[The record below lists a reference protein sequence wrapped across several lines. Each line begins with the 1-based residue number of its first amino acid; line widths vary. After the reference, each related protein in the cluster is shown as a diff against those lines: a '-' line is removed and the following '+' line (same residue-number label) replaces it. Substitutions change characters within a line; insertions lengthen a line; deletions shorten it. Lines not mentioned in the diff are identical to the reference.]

1 MNEDIDF
8 FKEKFNVS
16 RETMEK
22 LKMYQKFLIEKN
34 KTINLIGKNTEKS
47 IFTRHFADSAQIY
60 NLLDKKFDVI
70 DVGSGAGFPGII
82 VKILMENESTIGN
95 IILIE
100 KNHKKSNFLRDLC
113 TKLDL
118 KVKIENRRL
127 EIYDFLENSTVVS
140 RAFKS
145 TLEIINILYRNIQ
158 KIREIVLLKGKT
170 YQKEV
175 DDAKKK
181 YTFELEKFRSITSD
195 ESAIIKI
202 RNIKLNATL
211 SCKCLG

>member
-8 FKEKFNVS
+8 FMEKFNVS
-16 RETMEK
+16 RETLEK
-22 LKMYQKFLIEKN
+22 LKIYQEFLIEKN

-47 IFTRHFADSAQIY
+47 IFIRHFADSAQIY
-60 NLLDKKFDVI
+60 NLLDQKLDVI
-70 DVGSGAGFPGII
+70 DIGSGAGFPGII
-82 VKILMENESTIGN
+82 VKILMENESKAGN
-95 IILIE
+95 IILVE
-100 KNHKKSNFLRDLC
+100 KNLKKSNFLRDLC
-113 TKLDL
+113 TKLHI

-127 EIYDFLENSTVVS
+127 EIYDFSENSTVVS

-145 TLEIINILYRNIQ
+145 TLEIINILYRNIK

-170 YQKEV
+170 YQQEI

-202 RNIKLNATL
+202 RNIKLNTT
-211 SCKCLG
+211 